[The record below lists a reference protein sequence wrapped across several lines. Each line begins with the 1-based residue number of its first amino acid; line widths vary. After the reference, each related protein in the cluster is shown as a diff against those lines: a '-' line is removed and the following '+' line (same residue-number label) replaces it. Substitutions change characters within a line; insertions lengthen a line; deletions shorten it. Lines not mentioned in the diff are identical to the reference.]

1 VEVAPVSTFNS
12 AKYIWHLN
20 EVVNIVIVIVVVI
33 IIIIIIISDK
43 PIQHVISF

>member
-33 IIIIIIISDK
+33 IIIIIISDK